1 MGEKSDT
8 LESLRATLSSPDY
21 IMEPT
26 VLDTVRKY
34 CGKGGKPPEVIEL
47 LSDNY
52 RAMAQHVNLLAEWL
66 ILRYHKHLI
75 YNFLQELS
83 LINVLVE
90 CQVTKYKN

>member
-1 MGEKSDT
+1 MGEKNDT

-66 ILRYHKHLI
+66 ILRYYQIFEPILS
-75 YNFLQELS
+75 NQLS
-83 LINVLVE
+83 LKMIQRNVG
-90 CQVTKYKN
+90 

>member
-34 CGKGGKPPEVIEL
+34 CGKGGEPPEVIEL

-66 ILRYHKHLI
+66 ILRYHKLLFEPFSF
-75 YNFLQELS
+75 YS
-83 LINVLVE
+83 
-90 CQVTKYKN
+90 

>member
-66 ILRYHKHLI
+66 ILRYHKLLFEPFSF
-75 YNFLQELS
+75 YP
-83 LINVLVE
+83 
-90 CQVTKYKN
+90 